1 MLNSNFDLR
10 TFLAES
16 KAPTEQVNEATLTE
30 ATVMEYIREKMD
42 HMNNEVR
49 SCMREYLNAVN
60 EIDPGHED
68 AHAQL
73 MGALEDFYNKLKAH
87 FEEDE
92 AHMEEPLDTN
102 TDVPAIALEEG
113 EEEDEHSFGDE
124 GDAPEVKEGLLDR
137 LKKKPAQS
145 SPAPAK
151 VLSADEIQAM
161 IDAEAETGTIVD
173 ILDAAVVQQT
183 IDLTNATPEQIKMF
197 VSVARKGDTTGD
209 TVTGDN
215 YMSYLEK
222 LPNYS
227 KVNEEA
233 SINEDVD
240 PLLLQGLAK
249 TVLHVAAVPGFMAVL
264 YKLKDT
270 KKFGPAIQKM
280 ITALEKFHD

>member
-73 MGALEDFYNKLKAH
+73 MNALEDFYNKLKAH

-113 EEEDEHSFGDE
+113 EEEDESFGGEEDE
-124 GDAPEVKEGLLDR
+124 LEEGAYGAPSGDAELDKER
-137 LKKKPAQS
+137 LEALKAELKALEDKGAPAGIIAIKKKEIAS
-145 SPAPAK
+145 FDS
-151 VLSADEIQAM
+151 VDE
-161 IDAEAETGTIVD
+161 
-173 ILDAAVVQQT
+173 
-183 IDLTNATPEQIKMF
+183 
-197 VSVARKGDTTGD
+197 
-209 TVTGDN
+209 TV
-215 YMSYLEK
+215 
-222 LPNYS
+222 
-227 KVNEEA
+227 VNEDA
-233 SINEDVD
+233 GIY
-240 PLLLQGLAK
+240 QGLVDTAMSM
-249 TVLHVAAVPGFMAVL
+249 GSD
-264 YKLKDT
+264 KDT
-270 KKFGPAIQKM
+270 ALFLAGLVKTAVHVGAIPALLAALYQFKDKPM
-280 ITALEKFHD
+280 IAKAIAKLEKFNDAE